1 MRKILTTL
9 RNDTKIVFV
18 LLFLFLFTVTYINA
32 QELYRP
38 PRKEKIGKRL
48 QGSMKQMKET
58 DEVNIWVFF
67 TDKGIFSKDEYEKSI
82 IGFKNRLS
90 PRRRKRRE
98 RTGRA
103 QIADF
108 TDLPVNRDYVK
119 KVIETG
125 AKKRII
131 SNWLN
136 GASFRVTKKE
146 LEEIKVF
153 PFVYKIKKVQKFHL
167 KPEPYKPRKKIIEK
181 MDKEEG
187 YEFNY
192 GNSKTQ
198 NTLIAIDIAHNNGY
212 FGEDIR
218 IGLFD
223 TGFWVDSIRFEALG
237 VVSKR
242 IIDKLDF
249 IGTYYSGVLDT
260 NVGPEIGDP
269 PGQVNHGTS
278 MLSLIA
284 GFKDNELIGPAFNAE
299 FALAKT
305 EILDQEIHLEED
317 FWAAAAEW
325 VDSCGPDKGGVDII
339 SSSLGYRQ
347 FPDDTFDYTYEDM
360 NGDSTIITKAA
371 DMAVSKGIIVVT
383 AMGNINYN
391 NPTDRPDTCIV
402 APADGDSVISV
413 GAVDTNYTTGKWE
426 WAWIPESETGAI
438 IGPTSDG
445 RRKPEVCA
453 TWSGYHT
460 NPEYDYT
467 APDTADQFPYVTGQ
481 GTSVSTA
488 MIAGGCALILQA
500 HPDWSPMKVKEV
512 LKKTASQHNSPDD
525 TLGWGIAN
533 IWKAIDYEKPDIP
546 PFEND
551 ELSPFYPNPFVLKKH
566 SYVVLPFNIMN
577 QGTGGKIFIYSLSG
591 KKIKEIELGSYLLP
605 GRYISPQ
612 YGAATWNGKDSNGKI
627 VDAGIYIVLLRTG
640 WTSSVKKLAVIR

>member
-1 MRKILTTL
+1 MKKIKKVLSNVIKTVSVLSFLLTT
-9 RNDTKIVFV
+9 F
-18 LLFLFLFTVTYINA
+18 FLNA
-32 QELYRP
+32 QELYKP
-38 PRKEKIGKRL
+38 PQKEKIGKRL
-48 QGSMKQMKET
+48 QGSIKQMKEK
-58 DEVNIWVFF
+58 DEINIWVFF

-82 IGFKNRLS
+82 TRFKNRLS

-146 LEEIKVF
+146 LEEIKIF
-153 PFVYKIKKVQKFHL
+153 PFVYKIKKVQRFHL
-167 KPEPYKPRKKIIEK
+167 KPEPYKPRKKIIKK

-198 NTLIAIDIAHNNGY
+198 NSLISINIAHNNGY
-212 FGEDIR
+212 FGEGVR

-223 TGFWVDSIRFEALG
+223 TGFWVDSIRFEAFG

-242 IIDKLDF
+242 IIDKWDF
-249 IGTYYSGVLDT
+249 INSDS
-260 NVGPEIGDP
+260 NVGPELGDP
-269 PGQVNHGTS
+269 AGQINHGTS

-305 EILDQEIHLEED
+305 EIIDEEIHAEED

-325 VDSCGPDKGGVDII
+325 VDSCGPDNGGVDII

-391 NPTDRPDTCIV
+391 NPTDKPDTCMV
-402 APADGDSVISV
+402 APADGDSVISA

-426 WAWIPESETGAI
+426 WAWIPESGTGAI
-438 IGPTSDG
+438 IGPTYDG

-500 HPDWSPMKVKEV
+500 HPDWSPMKVREV
-512 LKKTASQHNSPDD
+512 LMNTASLHNSPND

-533 IWKAIDYEKPDIP
+533 IWKAIKYEDPFIP

-591 KKIKEIELGSYLLP
+591 RKIKEIELGSYLLP
-605 GRYISPQ
+605 GRYSSPE
-612 YGAATWNGKDSNGKI
+612 YGAATWNGKDSNGKM

-640 WTSSVKKLAVIR
+640 WTSSIKKLAVIR